1 MKLKNPEVRLENTNF
16 CQASCTIC
24 PREKMT
30 RNKCTMSLEHFK
42 LLANQAKE
50 LGAETISVFGYGEPF
65 MDAGLAEKIEVCTLN
80 GLDTFVTSNAG
91 LLNVAWA
98 KKVLRAGLKHIRFSV
113 HGISAPD
120 YEKVHKGLP
129 YMEVMSNIFNFI
141 TINNERLDH
150 ACKVSVTAI
159 PQKEEHVEGI
169 KAFWEKHVDYLELW
183 KPHNWT
189 DGRSFRSVEKR
200 KKTCGRPFSGPVQI
214 QADGQMI
221 VCCFDFDGKIVV
233 GNTHNESIE
242 DILKGDKF
250 NEIRRKHETGELKGL
265 PCESCDQLNIEEDNP
280 LLYSSRDPDRNIN
293 TTSSTKFK
301 IQGE

>member
-1 MKLKNPEVRLENTNF
+1 MKLKNPEARIENTNF

-30 RNKCTMSLEHFK
+30 RKKCTMPLDHFK
-42 LLANQAKE
+42 VLVNQAKE
-50 LGAETISVFGYGEPF
+50 LGATTVSVFGFGEPF
-65 MDAGLAEKIEVCTLN
+65 MDSGLAEKIEVCTLT
-80 GLDTFVTSNAG
+80 GLDTFVTTNAG
-91 LLNVAWA
+91 LLHTDLA
-98 KKVLRAGLKHIRFSV
+98 KDVLRAGLKHIRFSV

-120 YEKVHKGLP
+120 YEKVHKGLN
-129 YMEVMSNIFNFI
+129 YMEVLKNIFNFI
-141 TINNERLDH
+141 TINNERFDH

-159 PQKEEHVEGI
+159 PHNAKVEGI
-169 KAFWEKHVDYLELW
+169 KEFWEKHIDYLELW
-183 KPHNWT
+183 RPHGWAG
-189 DGRSFRSVEKR
+189 GRAYREVRKRS
-200 KKTCGRPFSGPVQI
+200 KTCGRPFSGPVQI

-233 GNTHNESIE
+233 GDTYKESIE

-250 NEIRRKHETGELKGL
+250 NEIRRKHETGELEGL
-265 PCESCDQLNIEEDNP
+265 PCAECDQLNIEEENP

-301 IQGE
+301 ITGE